1 MNAPIEL
8 KPILRRLHGRKA
20 RTGGAQSKPAPEISY
35 RIYPCTSTPAL
46 TADWSDPAWR
56 KAETLEIRHFRPESS
71 RHRPRTTARLL
82 YDRRGLHGIF
92 QVRDRYVRCVRTNY
106 LDAVYKDSAVEFFVQ
121 PGKNGGYIN
130 FEFNCGGA
138 LLCYHIADA
147 TLVNGTWKR
156 AVPVPPALGKQVQ
169 VKSSLPQVVEP
180 EITTPVRWALQFFI
194 PFMVV
199 EAFTGPLDAG
209 SGQVWRGNF
218 FKCATEVSHPHWAA
232 WSPVDEF
239 NFHLPRCFG
248 RLLFAP

>member
-1 MNAPIEL
+1 M
-8 KPILRRLHGRKA
+8 
-20 RTGGAQSKPAPEISY
+20 
-35 RIYPCTSTPAL
+35 
-46 TADWSDPAWR
+46 ADWTDPAWR
-56 KAETLEIRHFRPESS
+56 KAETLEILHFRPESS

-82 YDRRGLHGIF
+82 YDRRGFHGIF
-92 QVRDRYVRCVRTNY
+92 QVRDRYVRCVRTDY

-121 PGKNGGYIN
+121 PRQNGGYMN

-138 LLCYHIADA
+138 HLCYHIADA

-156 AVPVPPALGKQVQ
+156 AVPVPPTLGKQVQ
-169 VKSSLPQVVEP
+169 IKSSLPQVVEP
-180 EITTPVRWALQFFI
+180 EITTPVRWTLQFFI
-194 PFMVV
+194 PFSVL

-248 RLLFAP
+248 WLFFAP